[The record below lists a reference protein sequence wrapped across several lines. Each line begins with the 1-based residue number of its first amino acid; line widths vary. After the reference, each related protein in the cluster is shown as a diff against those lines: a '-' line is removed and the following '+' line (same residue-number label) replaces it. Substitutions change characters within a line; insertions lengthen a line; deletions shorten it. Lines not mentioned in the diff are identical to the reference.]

1 MSRVKKSVISN
12 IISMKNCKIYLELNY
27 SLHFPLHIQVNYQ
40 LGDLLSAVVGEDTEV
55 GPVVNVDMGLCD
67 HDAIAGV
74 IHQTRRKMVLAEKT

>member
-1 MSRVKKSVISN
+1 
-12 IISMKNCKIYLELNY
+12 MKNCKIYLKLNY

-40 LGDLLSAVVGEDTEV
+40 LGDLLSTVVGEDTEV

-74 IHQTRRKMVLAEKT
+74 ILQTRRKMVLAIKT